1 MSANEIQTV
10 ATAASAATETTTD
23 IATDDRDVFARA
35 TPADAGSEEDS
46 DRVCL
51 DILSREPVLR
61 FAENTE
67 SGALGTVSVD
77 PSTGLATPLTTG
89 ISPLDLTRDI
99 LASGGD
105 IVLADRPILRAH
117 PAVGDEPGHTD
128 VVDPRTGEVVN
139 RVAEN
144 DFFDL
149 DVAIREF
156 TRKALV
162 DKSA

>member
-10 ATAASAATETTTD
+10 ATAASAATETATD
-23 IATDDRDVFARA
+23 IATDDRDGLVRA
-35 TPADAGSEEDS
+35 APADAGSEEDS

-89 ISPLDLTRDI
+89 ISPLELTRDI
-99 LASGGD
+99 LASGRG
-105 IVLADRPILRAH
+105 IVLADRPILRDH
-117 PAVGDEPGHTD
+117 PATGDEPGHTD
-128 VVDPRTGEVVN
+128 VVDPRTGEVVD

-149 DVAIREF
+149 DAALRDF
-156 TRKALV
+156 ARKSLV

>member
-1 MSANEIQTV
+1 MSADAIQTV
-10 ATAASAATETTTD
+10 ATATSAETETVAD
-23 IATDDRDVFARA
+23 IATDDRDVLSSAA
-35 TPADAGSEEDS
+35 PSEAGSEEDT

-61 FAENTE
+61 FAANTDT
-67 SGALGTVSVD
+67 GALGTVSVD

-89 ISPLDLTRDI
+89 ISPLGLTRDI
-99 LASGGD
+99 LASGKD

-117 PAVGDEPGHTD
+117 PAAGDEPGHTD

>member
-1 MSANEIQTV
+1 MSADAIQTV
-10 ATAASAATETTTD
+10 ATATSAETETGAD
-23 IATDDRDVFARA
+23 IATDDRDVLSSAA
-35 TPADAGSEEDS
+35 PSEAGSEEDT

-61 FAENTE
+61 FAANTDT
-67 SGALGTVSVD
+67 GALGTVSVD

-89 ISPLDLTRDI
+89 ISPLGLTRDI
-99 LASGGD
+99 LASGKD

-117 PAVGDEPGHTD
+117 PAAGDEPGHTD
-128 VVDPRTGEVVN
+128 VVDPRTGEVVD

-156 TRKALV
+156 ARKSLV